1 MKSFLPNNNIKIYLT
16 HNEGKSIVVKT
27 FVRTLKNKFYKYITS
42 ISKNIDIDILDD
54 IVNKIKNTYSTIKM
68 KLVDVKSNTY
78 INSSKEMQKILK
90 LKLVILIEHKNIFAK
105 GSVPNGSEEV
115 FMIKKIIKT
124 LCYGHM
130 LLVILTEEKLVESFR
145 KKNCKKQIKKS
156 LELKKQLKEK
166 MINHTLNGKA
176 TIILLT
182 IVNDVMCKCVNEWI
196 FCITKIFKTKSEH
209 WIRFI

>member
-1 MKSFLPNNNIKIYLT
+1 MK
-16 HNEGKSIVVKT
+16 EKSIVVKT

-42 ISKNIDIDILDD
+42 ISKNVDIDILDD

-105 GSVPNGSEEV
+105 GSIPNGSEEV
-115 FMIKKIIKT
+115 FMIKKIIKI

-156 LELKKQLKEK
+156 LELEKQLKEK

-182 IVNDVMCKCVNEWI
+182 VVNDVMCKCVNA
-196 FCITKIFKTKSEH
+196 
-209 WIRFI
+209 

>member
-1 MKSFLPNNNIKIYLT
+1 ML
-16 HNEGKSIVVKT
+16 
-27 FVRTLKNKFYKYITS
+27 
-42 ISKNIDIDILDD
+42 
-54 IVNKIKNTYSTIKM
+54 
-68 KLVDVKSNTY
+68 
-78 INSSKEMQKILK
+78 
-90 LKLVILIEHKNIFAK
+90 LVILKAEKLLERFAKKKKTKKKKKILAK

-145 KKNCKKQIKKS
+145 KKNCRKQIKKS

-182 IVNDVMCKCVNEWI
+182 VVNDVMCKCVNE
-196 FCITKIFKTKSEH
+196 
-209 WIRFI
+209 